1 MEIGAPAT
9 FPHLNLAPLTTKY
22 LPDKDLPR
30 RNQPGRLSTRAS
42 EDHQTLAKKVPSS
55 LATYSSPI
63 VFRSIDSSQ
72 DMGGTPQ

>member
-1 MEIGAPAT
+1 MEIGAPAM

-42 EDHQTLAKKVPSS
+42 EDHQTLAKKVPS
-55 LATYSSPI
+55 A
-63 VFRSIDSSQ
+63 
-72 DMGGTPQ
+72 

>member
-1 MEIGAPAT
+1 MGIGAPAI
-9 FPHLNLAPLTTKY
+9 FPHPYLAPLTTKY
-22 LPDKDLPR
+22 LPDKGLPR

-42 EDHQTLAKKVPSS
+42 EDHQTLAKKLPS
-55 LATYSSPI
+55 SSPI